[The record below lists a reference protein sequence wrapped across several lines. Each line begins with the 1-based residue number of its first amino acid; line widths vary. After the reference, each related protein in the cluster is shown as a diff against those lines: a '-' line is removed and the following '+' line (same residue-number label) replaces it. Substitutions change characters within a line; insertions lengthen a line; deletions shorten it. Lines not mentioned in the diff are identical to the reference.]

1 MNRRRQTNIN
11 RLELKKN
18 INHLQL
24 QSLGTTAVLC
34 INSDKFL
41 NQNIITLI
49 SLRDLCKS
57 INSSETV
64 SKYNKGSF
72 ETEIKQNIG
81 LHMGVIIYSLRK

>member
-49 SLRDLCKS
+49 YVKALTALKPCQS
-57 INSSETV
+57 I
-64 SKYNKGSF
+64 
-72 ETEIKQNIG
+72 IKAP
-81 LHMGVIIYSLRK
+81 LKLK